1 MSFDPDRA
9 ARDFSVFRAGTA
21 EGALH
26 YLDNAAMAQTP
37 DSVVRAVV
45 EHETTRRA
53 NVKRGIHRL
62 SEAAD
67 DAFERARATVAGYLG
82 VKDPDEVVFTGG
94 TTAGLNLL
102 AHSIA
107 LTLQPGDEVLLSEL
121 EHHSNIIPWQVIR
134 QRQGIRLRYLPVTT
148 DGRIDM
154 ERAAEMIGPRTK
166 IVSITHGSNVTGAVA
181 DAKATARLAHAQGAW
196 LILDGAQTAP
206 GGPVDL
212 PATDADFYVFSGH
225 KLYGPTGVG
234 VLWGKKGL
242 LERLPPALGGGEMV
256 EDVGLE
262 KSTFLPPPHRFE
274 AGTPPVAQAVGLAAA
289 IDWLCGQDLPA
300 VHDHLRRLTLRI
312 IRGLAL
318 LRADIRVLGP
328 EAPEERLPLVSF
340 WVRGIHPHD
349 ICQVLNDRHGVALR
363 GGFHCAQP
371 LHDLFGLDGTTRASL
386 AVYNN
391 DRDVDAFLNGM
402 EDCLRILA
410 SGTDA
415 FP

>member
-1 MSFDPDRA
+1 MSFDPEKA
-9 ARDFSVFRAGTA
+9 ANDFSIFTA
-21 EGALH
+21 CGARGSLH

-37 DSVVRAVV
+37 DSVVRAMV

-62 SEAAD
+62 SEAAN
-67 DAFERARATVAGYLG
+67 DAFENARVTVAGYLG
-82 VKDPDEVVFTGG
+82 VNDPDEVVITGG

-107 LTLQPGDEVLLSEL
+107 LTLKPDDEVLLSQL
-121 EHHSNIIPWQVIR
+121 EHHSNIIPWQVIQ
-134 QRQGIRLRYLPVTT
+134 QRQEIRVRYLPVTT

-154 ERAAEMIGPRTK
+154 ESAAEMIGPRTK
-166 IVSITHGSNVTGAVA
+166 IVSVTHGSNVTGAITEA
-181 DAKATARLAHAQGAW
+181 AALARLAHEKGAW

-206 GGPVDL
+206 GGPIDL
-212 PATDADFYVFSGH
+212 PASDADFYVFSGH

-234 VLWGKKGL
+234 VLWGRREILG
-242 LERLPPALGGGEMV
+242 RIPPALGGGEMV

-300 VHDHLRRLTLRI
+300 AHDHLRRLTMRMI
-312 IRGLAL
+312 KGLVSL
-318 LRADIRVLGP
+318 KADIRITGP
-328 EAPEERLPLVSF
+328 LAPAERLPLVSF
-340 WVRGIHPHD
+340 WVRGVHPHD
-349 ICQVLNDRHGVALR
+349 ICQILNDRHGVALR

-371 LHDLFGLDGTTRASL
+371 LHDLLGLDGTTRASL
-386 AVYNN
+386 AIYNS

-402 EDCLRILA
+402 DDCLTIL
-410 SGTDA
+410 T
-415 FP
+415 